1 MEERKQRRGLA
12 WAGAVLMGIGAVQAG
27 GALIFCFRGGI
38 DGILSP
44 VAALAAIWPVA
55 AILLFVGERLRRRAR
70 EA

>member
-1 MEERKQRRGLA
+1 MEERKRMRGLSL
-12 WAGAVLMGIGAVQAG
+12 AGTVLMGIGAVQLG
-27 GALIFCFRGGI
+27 GALYFCFRGGI

-55 AILLFVGERLRRRAR
+55 AILLFVGGRLRRSAK